1 MIWHDI
7 SCRDRIL
14 KWREWR
20 LTLTDYTLDECLNEV
35 AITWSKAPLVNHY
48 LLPDMIEEW
57 PDPWNLI
64 NDNIYCDLSIA
75 LGMFYSLLLCDNPYV
90 NKDKMRI
97 EIYKLKDE
105 WINLCSIDQGLYM
118 LNYSPRSVV
127 NISTLPLIGNPSFIY
142 SNVDLAKQLD

>member
-20 LTLTDYTLDECLNEV
+20 NSLTQLSLNDCLNEV
-35 AITWSKAPLVNHY
+35 AITWAKAPVVNHY
-48 LLPDMIEEW
+48 FTPDNINEW

-75 LGMFYSLLLCDNPYV
+75 LGMFYSIVLCDNPHIPDNV
-90 NKDKMRI
+90 RI
-97 EIYKLKDE
+97 EIYESTDG
-105 WINLCSIDQGLYM
+105 WINLCSIGDGLYM
-118 LNYSPRSVV
+118 LNWSPRSVL
-127 NISTLPLIGNPSFIY
+127 NISTIPFLGKLIFTY
-142 SNVDLAKQLD
+142 SKIDLASKLD

>member
-20 LTLTDYTLDECLNEV
+20 NSLALLTLDECLKEV
-35 AITWSKAPLVNHY
+35 AVAWAKAPLVNHY
-48 LLPDMIEEW
+48 LTPDDINEW
-57 PDPWNLI
+57 PDPWQLI

-75 LGMFYSLLLCDNPYV
+75 LGMFYSITLCDNPHISDNV
-90 NKDKMRI
+90 RI
-97 EIYKLKDE
+97 EIYKSVDG

-118 LNYSPRSVV
+118 LNWEPRSVV
-127 NISTLPLIGNPSFIY
+127 NISTLPNLGNSIFVY
-142 SNVDLAKQLD
+142 SKIDLVNKLN